1 MYLRVSAEGTSLE
14 EPEDLK
20 RFHVEVAPGVQD
32 PAVALVGWARL
43 DGDHAWV
50 DVEALRRAAA
60 GRVGARW
67 DADFAG
73 MLEYAKAKGWL
84 SRTAAL
90 SRPTWRGRHPQGD
103 RRPGKQL
110 VAVARVLDLQ
120 RDHRVITG
128 VTEHPARGLGRA
140 HFEL

>member
-84 SRTAAL
+84 SEDGSAIQAHLEGAT
-90 SRPTWRGRHPQGD
+90 PTG
-103 RRPGKQL
+103 
-110 VAVARVLDLQ
+110 
-120 RDHRVITG
+120 
-128 VTEHPARGLGRA
+128 
-140 HFEL
+140 